1 MFTKVFIDFFTETLK
16 QSGYDPT
23 ITSIFSQ
30 PADRPNGTPVDWL
43 RVESQQAI
51 LIDCPTLL
59 RSPLFKQKSPDLKR
73 VFGEDSEDGPL
84 SADHCD
90 CVLQS
95 LGLAVHTLCYNAVYK
110 TETKNEFF
118 KADSDNAVENRQLPS
133 YIAGRVINHLPFT
146 SLRKLRAHHLG
157 RFISVKGIVVR
168 VGQVDPVCHRLAFEC
183 AQCGTKQILILP
195 ADGRYCV
202 PTKCSTR
209 GCRSRSFEPLLNHC
223 DTMTID
229 TQMITIQEACE
240 DEADD
245 GRGNTENTAISSL
258 GRNPRCLGCR
268 LSRDLADSCIPGDVV
283 HLTGVVSLLNAD
295 GVAPGISSSWY
306 GRRGSN
312 VFSLVLEVNSVVRV
326 SGSGPA
332 SAASL
337 RCSGASASVSDGNRG
352 LLIITSSENLD
363 NDREDKV
370 SGQVISNLDS
380 DFSIK
385 DLYAIREISEQ
396 PHLFRLLVASLC
408 PTICGRGLVKAGLLL
423 ALFGGTQSRNRR
435 RRVSRRH
442 KNKQRERS
450 PSPTQAGVSYRI
462 DVNTVSAVTHEAD
475 RDFNLSDGSSSSSEA
490 DENEEVSPEV
500 SDPGDDFGPRRRAA
514 SHVLV
519 VGDPGL
525 GKSQMLR
532 ATASLAPRVIYVCGN
547 TATAAGL
554 TVSTIREG
562 SGNGGGFGLEA
573 GALVLADQGCCC
585 IDEFD
590 KLACD
595 PAVLLEAMEQQT
607 ISVARGGLVANLPAR
622 AAVLAAAN
630 PVGGHYDSTRTL
642 EENLRIPPA
651 LLSRFDLVFVLLD
664 RPDETADRLLSEH
677 VTAVHT
683 GSWKPSSFVCTPASQ
698 PGSDRTPRPHISAV
712 DIDPQAPLAQRL
724 EIRVGERVDYIPS
737 VLLRKY
743 ILYARK
749 YVMPSLSTAAAM
761 TLRDFYLE
769 LRRNRH
775 ERDTFPV
782 TVRQLESLVR
792 LTEARARAELR
803 EEATKEDALDVCQ
816 LMRATGLGTGHV
828 GGTPANATLSEIA
841 KSIPVSR
848 RATSDSGP
856 AAAKRLLAALE
867 LAARNSNSRLF
878 TRAEIQTLVTGLS
891 LSAGS
896 VDPLI
901 NRLNDSGA
909 LLKQGPTLYKLI

>member
-1 MFTKVFIDFFTETLK
+1 MFTKVFIDFFNETLK

-30 PADRPNGTPVDWL
+30 PADRSSGTPVDWL

-59 RSPLFKQKSPDLKR
+59 RSPLLKEKSPDLKR

-95 LGLAVHTLCYNAVYK
+95 LGLAVHTLCYNAMYK

-118 KADSDNAVENRQLPS
+118 KADSDNAVEDRQLPS

-146 SLRKLRAHHLG
+146 ALRKLRAHHLG

-195 ADGRYCV
+195 ADGRYCI

-258 GRNPRCLGCR
+258 GRSPRCLGCR

-295 GVAPGISSSWY
+295 DVAPGISSSWC

-312 VFSLVLEVNSVVRV
+312 VFSLVLDVNSVVRV

-332 SAASL
+332 SADSL
-337 RCSGASASVSDGNRG
+337 HCSNASASVSDGNRG

-363 NDREDKV
+363 NDRDDKV
-370 SGQVISNLDS
+370 SGQVLSSLDS

-435 RRVSRRH
+435 CVSRRY
-442 KNKQRERS
+442 KKKQHERS
-450 PSPTQAGVSYRI
+450 PSPNQAGVSYRI
-462 DVNTVSAVTHEAD
+462 DVNTVSGVTHEVD
-475 RDFNLSDGSSSSSEA
+475 RDFALADGSSSSSEV

-519 VGDPGL
+519 VGRGL
-525 GKSQMLR
+525 F
-532 ATASLAPRVIYVCGN
+532 P
-547 TATAAGL
+547 AGL
-554 TVSTIREG
+554 S
-562 SGNGGGFGLEA
+562 
-573 GALVLADQGCCC
+573 
-585 IDEFD
+585 
-590 KLACD
+590 
-595 PAVLLEAMEQQT
+595 
-607 ISVARGGLVANLPAR
+607 PAR
-622 AAVLAAAN
+622 
-630 PVGGHYDSTRTL
+630 
-642 EENLRIPPA
+642 
-651 LLSRFDLVFVLLD
+651 
-664 RPDETADRLLSEH
+664 
-677 VTAVHT
+677 
-683 GSWKPSSFVCTPASQ
+683 
-698 PGSDRTPRPHISAV
+698 
-712 DIDPQAPLAQRL
+712 
-724 EIRVGERVDYIPS
+724 
-737 VLLRKY
+737 
-743 ILYARK
+743 
-749 YVMPSLSTAAAM
+749 
-761 TLRDFYLE
+761 
-769 LRRNRH
+769 
-775 ERDTFPV
+775 
-782 TVRQLESLVR
+782 VRS
-792 LTEARARAELR
+792 
-803 EEATKEDALDVCQ
+803 
-816 LMRATGLGTGHV
+816 
-828 GGTPANATLSEIA
+828 
-841 KSIPVSR
+841 
-848 RATSDSGP
+848 
-856 AAAKRLLAALE
+856 
-867 LAARNSNSRLF
+867 
-878 TRAEIQTLVTGLS
+878 
-891 LSAGS
+891 
-896 VDPLI
+896 
-901 NRLNDSGA
+901 
-909 LLKQGPTLYKLI
+909 